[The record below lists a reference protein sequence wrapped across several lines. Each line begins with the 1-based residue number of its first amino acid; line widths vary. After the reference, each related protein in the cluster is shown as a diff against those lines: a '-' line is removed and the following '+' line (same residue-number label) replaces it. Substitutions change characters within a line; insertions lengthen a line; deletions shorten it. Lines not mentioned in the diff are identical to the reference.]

1 MATDQAHVTGH
12 ILGMGTEPGLAEKGW
27 RPGISLITPRTVPTG
42 TDLVELFDERSL
54 RIESR
59 VHRRPPPFTDGTL
72 EHPGQFSQPRP
83 VTTKTALQ
91 LTRGARAISRYDC
104 GSPPTSDP
112 RRKGIVVRLSVPAA
126 EYPGEHPF
134 VVAQDAARPPSIAQ
148 IVDPIQD
155 LGDLRP
161 AIDQIT
167 EQDEFIVS
175 LGND

>member
-1 MATDQAHVTGH
+1 
-12 ILGMGTEPGLAEKGW
+12 
-27 RPGISLITPRTVPTG
+27 
-42 TDLVELFDERSL
+42 
-54 RIESR
+54 
-59 VHRRPPPFTDGTL
+59 
-72 EHPGQFSQPRP
+72 
-83 VTTKTALQ
+83 
-91 LTRGARAISRYDC
+91 
-104 GSPPTSDP
+104 
-112 RRKGIVVRLSVPAA
+112 VVRLSVPAA